1 MTIILECVSECRK
14 KNKNVDKKL
23 ASTLGAS
30 LQIVALSEVKVDET
44 LLVFLSNF
52 LKTNT
57 TVTTFTLTLYSSIDG
72 ANALGERLKC
82 NTSLTT

>member
-30 LQIVALSEVKVDET
+30 LQIESVALSEVKVDET
-44 LLVFLSNF
+44 
-52 LKTNT
+52 
-57 TVTTFTLTLYSSIDG
+57 
-72 ANALGERLKC
+72 
-82 NTSLTT
+82 